1 MGAHEPLSMNR
12 VAVVAFCAPLTLAVA
27 LIALHRHP
35 TSQDGAS
42 VAAPVSIVPPSSVA
56 VPAGVPQTVA
66 TEDSI
71 TGQASVVDGDT
82 LEIHGVRIRL
92 NGIDAPEASQ
102 RCDANGTSYRCGQKA
117 AFALDEILADK
128 TVVCVKLDTDRYG
141 RTIAKCTVAQ
151 IDVSAEMVRRGWA
164 IAYRKYSLEYVPLE
178 DAARTKG
185 VGLWAGSFENPAEY
199 RRTGKKN

>member
-1 MGAHEPLSMNR
+1 MNR
-12 VAVVAFCAPLTLAVA
+12 VAVAAFCAPLALAVA

-35 TSQDGAS
+35 TAQESAS
-42 VAAPVSIVPPSSVA
+42 VAAPASIVPPSSVA
-56 VPAGVPQTVA
+56 VPSGVPHIVVTD
-66 TEDSI
+66 DSI

-82 LEIHGVRIRL
+82 LEIHGIRIRL

-102 RCDANGTSYRCGQKA
+102 KCDANGASYRCGQKA

-128 TVVCVKLDTDRYG
+128 AVVCVKLDTDRYG

-151 IDVSAEMVRRGWA
+151 TDVSAEMVRRGWA

-178 DAARTKG
+178 DAARAKA

>member
-1 MGAHEPLSMNR
+1 MNR
-12 VAVVAFCAPLTLAVA
+12 VAVVAFCAPLALAVA
-27 LIALHRHP
+27 LMVLHRHP
-35 TSQDGAS
+35 TAQESAG
-42 VAAPVSIVPPSSVA
+42 VAAPTSVVSPSSVA
-56 VPAGVPQTVA
+56 VPGGGPQSVA
-66 TEDSI
+66 TENSI

-82 LEIHGVRIRL
+82 LEIHGIRIRL

-102 RCDANGTSYRCGQKA
+102 KCDANGTSYRCGQKA

-128 TVVCVKLDTDRYG
+128 TVVCVKLDTDRYR

-151 IDVSAEMVRRGWA
+151 TDVSAEMVRRGWA

-178 DAARTKG
+178 DAARTMG

-199 RRTGKKN
+199 RRAGKKN